1 MPNRII
7 KDSIR
12 TSKSINAM
20 SDFQF
25 RLWAYLITYVDDY
38 GRGSADPELLKGFV
52 FPRRKG
58 VTEGTI
64 QKTLAELATI
74 GSVILYEVDGEP
86 YLCFPNWSEHQV
98 VRNKVSK
105 FPAPEDG
112 ALTSCIQLQSIENN
126 CNQLNENVSVIQSNP
141 ESRIQN
147 PESGNARE
155 TRFTPPS
162 IPDVEQY
169 CREKGYHVN
178 AERFVCFY
186 AQKGWMVG
194 KNRMKDWKRAVQGWE
209 TRWKDE
215 QKNAQSGFS
224 YDYGSTEDSL

>member
-112 ALTSCIQLQSIENN
+112 ALTACIQLQSIENN
-126 CNQLNENVSVIQSNP
+126 CNQLNANVSVIQSNP

-147 PESGNARE
+147 PKESNARE